1 MMRGVDITLDVTALK
16 PMYGFPEEGMSAN
29 FTLGSEIYG
38 DGSISSDGGRKG
50 DITFSNEILNY
61 MGSFIVTDQDISDQ
75 INVAVSDTLN
85 RISRKTGS
93 LIGLD
98 KVHGTVKS
106 VLEKFKSD
114 WTVKN
119 ITKNY

>member
-16 PMYGFPEEGMSAN
+16 PMYGFPEEGMDGN
-29 FTLGSEIYG
+29 FTLGNEIYG
-38 DGSISSDGGRKG
+38 DGSVTSDGGRKG

-98 KVHGTVKS
+98 KVQGTVKS
-106 VLEKFKSD
+106 VLETFKSD

-119 ITKNY
+119 LTKNY